1 MKAHHGEERT
11 INGYKVGCNNDRI
24 SDSSITDSIS
34 QTLKLMNRDKEIIY
48 NNLKNNIKNY
58 FDNLL
63 KVKYNMKEIEEKEK
77 EYKEKIDKIVELYIN
92 GVIDKNT
99 FDKKEKEINKVLT
112 NAEEIRKSNLLKKQI
127 LEDRQ
132 IITDTALNVFYEL
145 LEYKKINDDV
155 CRKIIDKIVVHDKH
169 NIDIYFNGYS
179 NLFYINN
186 LESKLSGEH
195 LL

>member
-1 MKAHHGEERT
+1 MKAHHGEEKT
-11 INGYKVGCNNDRI
+11 INGYKVDCNSDRV

-34 QTLKLMNRDKEIIY
+34 QSLKLMNRDKEIIY
-48 NNLKNNIKNY
+48 NNLKNNIENY

-63 KVKYNMKEIEEKEK
+63 NVNYNMKEIEKKEK

-99 FDKKEKEINKVLT
+99 FDKKEKEINKELT
-112 NAEEIRKSNLLKKQI
+112 NAEEIRKNNLLKKQI

-132 IITDTALNVFYEL
+132 IITKTALKVFYEL

-155 CRKIIDKIVVHDKH
+155 CRKIIDKIVIQDKH
-169 NIDIYFNGYS
+169 NIDIYFKGYS

-186 LESKLSGEH
+186 VESNVSGKH
-195 LL
+195 

>member
-1 MKAHHGEERT
+1 MKAHHGEEKT
-11 INGYKVGCNNDRI
+11 INGYKVGCNSDRV

-34 QTLKLMNRDKEIIY
+34 QSLKLMNRDKEIIY
-48 NNLKNNIKNY
+48 NNLKNNIENY

-63 KVKYNMKEIEEKEK
+63 NVNYNMKEIEKKEK

-99 FDKKEKEINKVLT
+99 FDKKEKEINKELT
-112 NAEEIRKSNLLKKQI
+112 NAEEIRKNNLLKKQI

-132 IITDTALNVFYEL
+132 IITKTALKVFYEL

-155 CRKIIDKIVVHDKH
+155 CRKIIDKIVIQDKH
-169 NIDIYFNGYS
+169 NIDIYFKGYS

-186 LESKLSGEH
+186 VESNVSGKH
-195 LL
+195 

>member
-1 MKAHHGEERT
+1 
-11 INGYKVGCNNDRI
+11 
-24 SDSSITDSIS
+24 
-34 QTLKLMNRDKEIIY
+34 MNRDKEIIY
-48 NNLKNNIKNY
+48 NNLKNNIENY

-63 KVKYNMKEIEEKEK
+63 NVNYNMKEIEKKEK

-99 FDKKEKEINKVLT
+99 FDKKEKEINKELT
-112 NAEEIRKSNLLKKQI
+112 NAEEIRKNNLLKKQI

-132 IITDTALNVFYEL
+132 IITKTALKVFYEL

-155 CRKIIDKIVVHDKH
+155 CRKIIDKIVIQDKH
-169 NIDIYFNGYS
+169 NIDIYFKGYS

-186 LESKLSGEH
+186 VESNVSGKH
-195 LL
+195 